1 MHSTLPASHFFRTSF
16 ASALL
21 VALALLSPNAAEANA
36 LDHLQ
41 TMEDIGPNKVPNRGQ
56 SNILVLVT
64 RVGVPSFPPDE
75 WARLQQQFDPEGG
88 PGTFREFWQVQSRG
102 AFDPVPFIADP
113 VLFPDE
119 CPIPGKTLGDCFINL
134 QDFSLL
140 TTGAIRDLFQLV
152 LERVRDEQGIDLS
165 QFDINGKDGEPD
177 GHFDGIILDT
187 DFYVPLTGGAAGL
200 GIPLVALGQEVTVEP
215 RPIGDDEDAGIVD
228 GGASDAGV
236 TDGGPTDGGFGDGG
250 PSDGGSADDPDAGPS
265 EDALV
270 AGLIS
275 LVPPANHEFGHNL
288 GFIDLYGGP
297 QVNGLMFRSD
307 LGLSAFSRMQIGWG
321 EVVEVSEAGTIELPP
336 VLDDGTILKF
346 GDGERY
352 VLVENRGGEKH
363 VGAIDRSV
371 PGLYF
376 HSIDESQ
383 FPQGPL
389 GFLDLI
395 NGTLALPNEDP
406 PYLNVT
412 LPLNCQVYSLADPNS
427 CTLTG
432 EGARRD
438 VVHQGGE
445 HQGFYIEQGPTA
457 EDGTITIFVRE
468 GEVPVEEPDAG
479 LPDAGASE
487 PEPEPSAEPDPATG
501 CGGCSATPAE
511 PSLLLLAFA
520 MVGLWRRRRA
530 RARTVAQS

>member
-1 MHSTLPASHFFRTSF
+1 MLLTFTLLQPQ
-16 ASALL
+16 
-21 VALALLSPNAAEANA
+21 AANANA

-41 TMEDIGPNKVPNRGQ
+41 TMEDIGPNKVPNRGR

-119 CPIPGKTLGDCFINL
+119 CPIPGKSLAECFINL

-177 GHFDGIILDT
+177 GFFDGIILDT

-200 GIPLVALGQEVTVEP
+200 GIPLVPLGQAVTVEP
-215 RPIGDDEDAGIVD
+215 TPVTGGVEDGGIVD
-228 GGASDAGV
+228 GGL
-236 TDGGPTDGGFGDGG
+236 
-250 PSDGGSADDPDAGPS
+250 SDGGVVDGGLSDGGVVDGGLDAGDAPQDAGPS

-321 EVVEVSEAGTIELPP
+321 EPVDVTEAGTIELAP
-336 VLDDGTILKF
+336 VLDTGTFLKF

-352 VLVENRGGEKH
+352 VLVENRGGDQH

-371 PGLYF
+371 HGLYF

-383 FPQGPL
+383 FPEGPL

-412 LPLNCQVYSLADPNS
+412 LPLNCQVYSLTDPNS

-445 HQGFYIEQGPTA
+445 HLGFYIEQGPTA

-479 LPDAGASE
+479 VTDAGTNEPDAEPGAE
-487 PEPEPSAEPDPATG
+487 PEPTPG
-501 CGGCSATPAE
+501 CGGCSSAPAE
-511 PSLLLLAFA
+511 PSLLLFGLVGFA
-520 MVGLWRRRRA
+520 LWRRRRTEAVA
-530 RARTVAQS
+530 R